1 MEQLTDKQLSNW
13 QEEKDVAA
21 VFATVSK
28 ALQQL
33 PKEYTRLPVFAY
45 QQTGNS
51 HAFDENEPAGL
62 LLLQMLS
69 PNETLEDETAT
80 LLTNVERKNRVLD
93 EAKLLKDDI
102 HNDVAAYGLLAK
114 NETVS
119 AMWQGACLEQ
129 ASWKIPL
136 KEILRM
142 QTIYPASG
150 NQVLVV
156 ENSGVYSILLDEL
169 PEIPMICSSGQFTYA
184 VWKILRKLT
193 ESNTQIY
200 YVGDMDPEGLV
211 MAQQLLQTFPKHAQ
225 TIAMDKTN
233 FKIAKQKTQ
242 ISDTRLKKLRL
253 IKEPHLN
260 EVANLIQET
269 QEIALQEGFIE
280 ELIWQVLAVFG
291 R

>member
-1 MEQLTDKQLSNW
+1 
-13 QEEKDVAA
+13 
-21 VFATVSK
+21 
-28 ALQQL
+28 
-33 PKEYTRLPVFAY
+33 
-45 QQTGNS
+45 
-51 HAFDENEPAGL
+51 
-62 LLLQMLS
+62 
-69 PNETLEDETAT
+69 
-80 LLTNVERKNRVLD
+80 
-93 EAKLLKDDI
+93 
-102 HNDVAAYGLLAK
+102 
-114 NETVS
+114 
-119 AMWQGACLEQ
+119 MWQGACLEQ

-193 ESNTQIY
+193 ESNTRIY